1 MGADALISRVDAGR
15 KARAES
21 LRIQITFM
29 DLDSGIVRGKV
40 LSSKGDKQYSV
51 RVNTKKRTC
60 RCECKDFERRLAP
73 CKHLAATAM
82 VLRRIATGQVVKEKV
97 KGAPVPTTDPK
108 TQDRLSLAN

>member
-1 MGADALISRVDAGR
+1 MSAEALITKIDPLR

-21 LRIQITFM
+21 LRVQITFM
-29 DLDSGIVRGKV
+29 DLEAGIVRGSV
-40 LSSKGDKQYSV
+40 LSSKGDKQYAV

-82 VLRRIATGQVVKEKV
+82 ILRKIAQGHVVKEKT
-97 KGAPVPTTDPK
+97 KPVPKPADPAV
-108 TQDRLSLAN
+108 QNRASLSN